1 MQKLIALAALAVM
14 TLVCSNSEAS
24 NRRIRTNV
32 AQPSNGYAVQ
42 NTQSEGPFARLMELE
57 RRKNAALR
65 QMFFSR

>member
-14 TLVCSNSEAS
+14 TLVCTDSEAS
-24 NRRIRTNV
+24 NRRIRMST
-32 AQPSNGYAVQ
+32 AQPNNGYAVQ
-42 NTQSEGPFARLMELE
+42 NVQSDGPFARLMEME

>member
-24 NRRIRTNV
+24 NRRIRTTQ
-32 AQPSNGYAVQ
+32 AGSGYAVQ
-42 NTQSEGPFARLMELE
+42 NVQSDGAFARLMDLE

-65 QMFFSR
+65 QMFFGR